1 MLLDSSVTG
10 IDVAVSAIANR
21 NVISP
26 LCKQYITI
34 TKIPGVSVDGT
45 VGAVRPVGSKV
56 LGPGFSVGHAWADW

>member
-1 MLLDSSVTG
+1 MSLSLQLP
-10 IDVAVSAIANR
+10 IEI
-21 NVISP
+21 
-26 LCKQYITI
+26 CKQYITI